1 MKRIRLPV
9 SVLIVWLFAF
19 YNIERLSSFIN
30 LSQVAY
36 VLVPVAAV
44 ALLLYPPM
52 HKINLWIYAA
62 ACTAVFVVLEV
73 WLGYGL
79 ADVPILLTEVFVL
92 VVTIVLARMVSD
104 GVTEFEL
111 SVISITLGQL
121 GERRSRQGE
130 MYREVK
136 RARIHQRPLAVMA
149 VRADDT
155 SVEMSIDRMVRE
167 AQQAM
172 VRQYVLAS
180 VSKALYEELEEFNI
194 IAKRH
199 DHFLVL
205 LPETAPEKLPELI
218 KRVRRAVTDK
228 VGVSVHVGT
237 ATLSKDVTT
246 FEALVEKA
254 THDIE
259 AERGKL
265 LAWNSTDPMSLS
277 PDTQPLTEAPNG
289 RGDH

>member
-9 SVLIVWLFAF
+9 SGLIVWLFAF

-44 ALLLYPPM
+44 ALLLSPQLR
-52 HKINLWIYAA
+52 KINLWIYAA
-62 ACTAVFVVLEV
+62 LATGVFLSCEL

-79 ADVPILLTEVFVL
+79 ADIPILLTEVFIL
-92 VVTIVLARMVSD
+92 LVTIVLARMVSD

-111 SVISITLGQL
+111 SVINITLGQL

-136 RARIHQRPLAVMA
+136 RARVHQRPLAVMA
-149 VRADDT
+149 VRADDS
-155 SVEMSIDRMVRE
+155 SVEMSLDRMVRE

-180 VSKALYEELEEFNI
+180 VSKALYDELEEYNI
-194 IAKRH
+194 IAKRN

-218 KRVRRAVTDK
+218 KRVRRAVTDR
-228 VGVSVHVGT
+228 VGVSVHIGT
-237 ATLSKDVTT
+237 ATLSKDLTT
-246 FEALVEKA
+246 FDALVDKA
-254 THDIE
+254 SEEIRV
-259 AERGKL
+259 ERGQL
-265 LAWNSTDPMSLS
+265 FPWNAAGPIGLAA
-277 PDTQPLTEAPNG
+277 DTQPLTESPNG
-289 RGDH
+289 RADH

>member
-9 SVLIVWLFAF
+9 SGLVLWLFAF

-36 VLVPVAAV
+36 VAVPVAAV
-44 ALLLYPPM
+44 ALLLYAPLR
-52 HKINLWIYAA
+52 KINLWIYAA
-62 ACTAVFVVLEV
+62 VATTAFLILEV

-111 SVISITLGQL
+111 SVINITLGQL

-136 RARIHQRPLAVMA
+136 RARVHQRPLTIMA

-155 SVEMSIDRMVRE
+155 AVEMSLDRMVRE

-172 VRQYVLAS
+172 VRQYVQAS
-180 VSKALYEELEEFNI
+180 VSKALYEELEDYHI
-194 IAKRH
+194 VARRR
-199 DHFLVL
+199 DHFLVMM
-205 LPETAPEKLPELI
+205 PETAPDKLPELI
-218 KRVRRAVTDK
+218 KRVRRAVTEK

-237 ATLSKDVTT
+237 ATLSKELTT
-246 FEALVEKA
+246 YDALVEKA
-254 THDIE
+254 TRDIE
-259 AERGKL
+259 VERGQL
-265 LAWNSTDPMSLS
+265 LPWNPAGPVSLAS
-277 PDTQPLTEAPNG
+277 DSKPLTEAPNG
-289 RGDH
+289 RADH